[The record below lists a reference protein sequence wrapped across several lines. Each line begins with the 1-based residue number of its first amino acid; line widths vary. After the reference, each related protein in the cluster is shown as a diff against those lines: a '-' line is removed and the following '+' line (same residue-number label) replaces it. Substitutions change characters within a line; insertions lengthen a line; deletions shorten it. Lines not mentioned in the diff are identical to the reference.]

1 MSPPTP
7 NQPQLEQGGLG
18 GEPTHQ
24 RGLEAARAGG
34 PTEVGPPSAWKN
46 LKGFVEEG
54 RAGLSKGDKGGK
66 DKGGK
71 DKGGEGDKESV
82 GGCVAENGKGVEARQ
97 TAVWRIFSSW
107 RTVLSP
113 SLPQRC
119 AEGSEVPLQ

>member
-1 MSPPTP
+1 M
-7 NQPQLEQGGLG
+7 
-18 GEPTHQ
+18 
-24 RGLEAARAGG
+24 
-34 PTEVGPPSAWKN
+34 GPPSDWRN

-54 RAGLSKGDKGGK
+54 RAGLSKG